1 MPDNTIHPAEIVTN
15 IRQEFDLPAG
25 APGNLHDNLSKAINR
40 LILQDFNFLI
50 NALYRLDISEKKVK
64 DVLKTTS
71 NHDAG
76 DLIAGLIIERQLEKL
91 RARGLFNNQED
102 IPDEEKW

>member
-1 MPDNTIHPAEIVTN
+1 MPDNTIHPAEIVNN

-25 APGNLHDNLSKAINR
+25 SPDNLHDNLSKAINR

-64 DVLKTTS
+64 DVLKATS
-71 NHDAG
+71 DQDAG

-91 RARGLFNNQED
+91 RTRGLFNKQED

>member
-1 MPDNTIHPAEIVTN
+1 MPENTIHPAEIVNN
-15 IRQEFDLPAG
+15 ICQEFDLPAG
-25 APGNLHDNLSKAINR
+25 SPDNLHDNLSKAINR

-64 DVLKTTS
+64 DVLKTTTDQ
-71 NHDAG
+71 DAG

-91 RARGLFNNQED
+91 RTCSLFNKQED